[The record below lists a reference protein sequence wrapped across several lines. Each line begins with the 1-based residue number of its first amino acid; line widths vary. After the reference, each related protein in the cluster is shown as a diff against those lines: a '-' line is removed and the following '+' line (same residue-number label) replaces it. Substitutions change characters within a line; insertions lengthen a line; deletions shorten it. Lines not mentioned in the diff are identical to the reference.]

1 MPHSARK
8 NKASASPTFRAA
20 ATAASPRPAPFFRMG
35 SHAEDRQRTSESEA
49 HVDDD
54 AATAVVLPEEDLSGK
69 RRDGLGHDKG
79 RTRDVGM
86 SSQEANAPQK
96 GDKRW
101 ESSRE
106 GFGGE
111 SIRQS
116 QRQVSQPKAGSRKQ
130 KKANTSSQAVR
141 HSQGLG
147 WGGGMVRRS
156 LAVAS
161 VSGPRTHVGDDGVFD
176 FDDAEL
182 AHSTQQSEAAPAAHT
197 AAGDQNGG
205 AGQEARAIER
215 SARRHLSKAAEGSEA
230 GGSDGGRSGVRAMFA
245 FSMPSQPQAVAKGSK
260 GGNKVGARKGGQGSQ
275 CSRGTNFRASQSQPL
290 TLRQRLAAAPHVQ
303 QMVGKQQAQVVD
315 AIADFSDDDDA
326 FSASAS
332 VVCGDRNG
340 GLGASRLRVGM
351 GGDERAA
358 EAADLGQN
366 SPGKATQSG
375 VVSWGAGAGGAE
387 DDLQSDGGDSQLPVK
402 TPSRSFFKEMGAL
415 AQTTPMWNTNVKQR
429 NKRSRS
435 KGELGKM
442 LERHLL
448 EHEQDMKLF
457 EHARQASSAHN
468 SSDAGLAEGATSS
481 FASAMRW
488 FAAVIVEEHR
498 EANLHLCVCRVVAP
512 DGPRYLHVLW
522 PSLVFKL
529 VPKMAVGC
537 VVKLF
542 APWDQLVL
550 SVSGTQMVLASER
563 CEVAQVLDLETMS
576 LPQVDQVLTQLPAG
590 LLPKEVT
597 KEPIDLQLH
606 ASSSVQRLPISSF
619 PFVNLRV
626 SDGSTQQENII
637 LIKNLDV
644 WMATAT
650 LQGSVL
656 RSFPRGV
663 LIKDCTLDPLQHE
676 CKRPHLSYCLD
687 VQEKLIKAH
696 PPMFFIA
703 DSTGIVAVKVP
714 EDLAHLWLPVLLG
727 PQGALVEYSFSKLG
741 FASAKGGVELKA
753 AIRLRFA
760 TPEGDQLP
768 MSPIILLV
776 TPRSSFQILPTL
788 GASPVLAADWRRSDC
803 RLLSSREVLLDVMAP
818 SHHRNHGIGIDEE
831 KKLERATVMVTV
843 DHIATP
849 PSAAWS
855 KDSRQMLLCVRDE
868 SLAPAGIQNVLLV
881 ITDYSQMLASA
892 ALLEE
897 GDIILIWDAIVCPS
911 AHCSGKPPFPRNVQ
925 THSTLGSLRID
936 DMAFIA
942 RVCADNN
949 DSGAGGRESGMHVAT
964 HVRKQHVYD
973 EAEGCLLPRVF
984 VEKKHLSALQ
994 AMESGVERRGMLPV
1008 LSQQMS
1014 DTSSWLMFAGMIV
1027 SMGNVKTRSACPYCR
1042 AQELQELMPDEES
1055 ASLDSSSC
1063 SDRVLCLSCQKIFT
1077 VSA

>member
-8 NKASASPTFRAA
+8 NKAIASPTFRAA

-35 SHAEDRQRTSESEA
+35 SHAEDLQRPSESEA

-54 AATAVVLPEEDLSGK
+54 AETAVVLPDEDLSGK
-69 RRDGLGHDKG
+69 LRDGVGHDKG
-79 RTRDVGM
+79 RTIDVGM
-86 SSQEANAPQK
+86 SSQEANTSQ
-96 GDKRW
+96 GGGKRW
-101 ESSRE
+101 ESGR
-106 GFGGE
+106 GRVGGG

-116 QRQVSQPKAGSRKQ
+116 QSQVSAPKAESRKQ

-147 WGGGMVRRS
+147 WGGGVMRRS
-156 LAVAS
+156 LAGAS
-161 VSGPRTHVGDDGVFD
+161 VSRPGKQVADEVVFD
-176 FDDAEL
+176 FDDAEP
-182 AHSTQQSEAAPAAHT
+182 AHSTQQREAAPAAHT
-197 AAGDQNGG
+197 EVGDQTGG
-205 AGQEARAIER
+205 AGQEARATER

-245 FSMPSQPQAVAKGSK
+245 FSMPSQPQAVAKG
-260 GGNKVGARKGGQGSQ
+260 NKAGKRGGARKGGQSSQ
-275 CSRGTNFRASQSQPL
+275 CSRGTNFRAAQSQPL
-290 TLRQRLAAAPHVQ
+290 TLRQRLAAVPSVQ
-303 QMVGKQQAQVVD
+303 HPDGKQQAQVVD
-315 AIADFSDDDDA
+315 AIADFSEDDDA
-326 FSASAS
+326 FAASAS
-332 VVCGDRNG
+332 VVGEDING
-340 GLGASRLRVGM
+340 GLGHRLRVRV

-358 EAADLGQN
+358 ETADLAQN

-375 VVSWGAGAGGAE
+375 GLSLGAGAGGAE
-387 DDLQSDGGDSQLPVK
+387 DELQNDGGDSQLPAK

-415 AQTTPMWNTNVKQR
+415 AQTTPMWNTSAKQR

-442 LERHLL
+442 LERYLL

-457 EHARQASSAHN
+457 EHARQASSVHN
-468 SSDAGLAEGATSS
+468 SSDAGLAGGATSS

-488 FAAVIVEEHR
+488 FAAIIVEEQR
-498 EANLHLCVCRVVAP
+498 EANLHICVCRVSAP

-522 PSLVFKL
+522 PSLVFRH
-529 VPKMAVGC
+529 VPNMVVGC

-550 SVSGTQMVLASER
+550 SPSGTQMVLASER

-576 LPQVDQVLTQLPAG
+576 LLQVDQMLTQFPAG

-597 KEPIDLQLH
+597 KEPIDSQLQA
-606 ASSSVQRLPISSF
+606 ASSVKTLAISSF
-619 PFVNLRV
+619 PCVNLKV
-626 SDGSTQQENII
+626 SDGSTLPENII

-644 WMATAT
+644 WMATVT

-656 RSFPRGV
+656 RSLPRGV
-663 LIKDCTLDPLQHE
+663 LIKDCTLDSLQHE
-676 CKRPHLSYCLD
+676 CKRPHLNYCLD
-687 VQEKLIKAH
+687 VQEKLIKTH

-703 DSTGIVAVKVP
+703 DSTGIVAVQVP
-714 EDLAHLWLPVLLG
+714 EDLADSWLPVLLG
-727 PQGALVEYSFSKLG
+727 PQGGLVEYSFSKLG
-741 FASAKGGVELKA
+741 FASAIGGLELKG

-768 MSPIILLV
+768 MSPSILLV
-776 TPRSSFQILPTL
+776 TPRSSFQMLPTL
-788 GASPVLAADWRRSDC
+788 GASPVLAADWSRSEW
-803 RLLSSREVLLDVMAP
+803 LPVSSRQLLLDVMSPP
-818 SHHRNHGIGIDEE
+818 SHHRMGVDEE
-831 KKLERATVMVTV
+831 KKLERATVMVFV

-881 ITDYSQMLASA
+881 ITDHSQMLASA

-897 GDIILIWDAIVCPS
+897 GDILLIWDALVCPS
-911 AHCSGKPPFPRNVQ
+911 AHCSGRPPFPKNVQ
-925 THSTLGSLRID
+925 THCTLGSLRVD
-936 DMAFIA
+936 DITSIS
-942 RVCADNN
+942 RVYAGDN
-949 DSGAGGRESGMHVAT
+949 DSSAGGRESGMHVTT
-964 HVRKQHVYD
+964 HARKQHVYD
-973 EAEGCLLPRVF
+973 EAEGCLLPRIF
-984 VEKKHLSALQ
+984 MEKRHLSALQ
-994 AMESGVERRGMLPV
+994 AMETGVERRGMLPV

-1014 DTSSWLMFAGMIV
+1014 ASWLMFAGRIV
-1027 SMGNVKTRSACPYCR
+1027 SIGHVKTRSACPYCR
-1042 AQELQELMPDEES
+1042 ARELQELMPDEES

-1063 SDRVLCLSCQKIFT
+1063 SDRFLCLSCQKIFT